1 MLRTAAITVLVA
13 LMVLVTASVVVADPP
28 VLPQNG
34 VSCPTGRCGA
44 GAFDPG
50 AAGSPGAA
58 ATGTPAVSG
67 ATSGSS
73 NSSSTGGGAVDVPA
87 CTEQPMNPQPAADSI
102 WWRGNSPADGEIVQW
117 VCTGGTTPETCTYC
131 TDLTPHFAA
140 TGAAAAGGAAPP
152 PPPDPAV
159 LAQQAYQQIPIPKP
173 DIHLGPNPDLVAV
186 NIPVWLWVSRA
197 QVAPVTVTAGTV
209 TVTATPALTSVSW
222 SMGEP
227 ADPDGGAGS
236 VPAVVCSGEGM
247 YTAAPEVVAPTVI
260 PACGYSYQWRSLK
273 SRTSGTGTWPV
284 SASATWVITW
294 TSNVGESGTITA
306 PPANSVTNLQ
316 VGEWQTVGV
325 YTGSNS
331 GG

>member
-1 MLRTAAITVLVA
+1 MLRTAAVTVLMV
-13 LMVLVTASVVVADPP
+13 LMLLVTASAVVADPSDP
-28 VLPQNG
+28 PDPPQNG
-34 VSCPTGRCGA
+34 VSCPTGRCAA

-50 AAGSPGAA
+50 SPGGP
-58 ATGTPAVSG
+58 ATSTPVVSG
-67 ATSGSS
+67 TTSGSS
-73 NSSSTGGGAVDVPA
+73 NSTGGGAVDVPA

-102 WWRGNSPADGEIVQW
+102 WWRGNSPADGVIVRW
-117 VCTGGTTPETCTYC
+117 ICTGDTTPETCTYC

-140 TGAAAAGGAAPP
+140 NGVAAGGGAAPP
-152 PPPDPAV
+152 PPPDPAM

-197 QVAPVTVTAGTV
+197 QVAPVTVTAGGV

-227 ADPDGGAGS
+227 VEPDGGAS
-236 VPAVVCSGEGM
+236 PAPAVVCSGEQM
-247 YTAAPEVVAPTVI
+247 YTPAPEVVAPTVI

-273 SRTSGTGTWPV
+273 SRTGGTGTWPV

>member
-1 MLRTAAITVLVA
+1 
-13 LMVLVTASVVVADPP
+13 
-28 VLPQNG
+28 
-34 VSCPTGRCGA
+34 
-44 GAFDPG
+44 
-50 AAGSPGAA
+50 
-58 ATGTPAVSG
+58 
-67 ATSGSS
+67 
-73 NSSSTGGGAVDVPA
+73 
-87 CTEQPMNPQPAADSI
+87 MNPQPAADSI

-227 ADPDGGAGS
+227 AEPDGGAGS
-236 VPAVVCSGEGM
+236 VPAVVCSGEGDVHGGARSCCPNCHSSVRLQLSM
-247 YTAAPEVVAPTVI
+247 AVVEIADRRHGYMAGLGIGDLGHHLDVERRGIRNDHRPTGELGDQ
-260 PACGYSYQWRSLK
+260 PAGRGVANRRCLHRIELGRVNEICTGRGHQ
-273 SRTSGTGTWPV
+273 GT
-284 SASATWVITW
+284 
-294 TSNVGESGTITA
+294 
-306 PPANSVTNLQ
+306 
-316 VGEWQTVGV
+316 
-325 YTGSNS
+325 
-331 GG
+331 

>member
-1 MLRTAAITVLVA
+1 VEYTNCLSTNGTQVAPFRFVANAAA
-13 LMVLVTASVVVADPP
+13 
-28 VLPQNG
+28 
-34 VSCPTGRCGA
+34 
-44 GAFDPG
+44 PG
-50 AAGSPGAA
+50 AAP
-58 ATGTPAVSG
+58 
-67 ATSGSS
+67 
-73 NSSSTGGGAVDVPA
+73 
-87 CTEQPMNPQPAADSI
+87 
-102 WWRGNSPADGEIVQW
+102 
-117 VCTGGTTPETCTYC
+117 
-131 TDLTPHFAA
+131 
-140 TGAAAAGGAAPP
+140 APP
-152 PPPDPAV
+152 PPPDPAA

-273 SRTSGTGTWPV
+273 SRTGGAGTWPV

>member
-1 MLRTAAITVLVA
+1 MLKAGFSLTRL
-13 LMVLVTASVVVADPP
+13 ASVVVTALILLPSPLGVADPP
-28 VLPQNG
+28 VG
-34 VSCPTGRCGA
+34 VGCDANLGCGA
-44 GAFDPG
+44 NAYDQGSAGLPVKPVDQTVSGSTVAADNQNSTGDVTSPVDPG
-50 AAGSPGAA
+50 ACVWKALPSQPAAGNTLWEGNDPASGTVEYTNCLSAGGTQVAPFRFVANAAAPGAA
-58 ATGTPAVSG
+58 P
-67 ATSGSS
+67 
-73 NSSSTGGGAVDVPA
+73 
-87 CTEQPMNPQPAADSI
+87 
-102 WWRGNSPADGEIVQW
+102 
-117 VCTGGTTPETCTYC
+117 
-131 TDLTPHFAA
+131 
-140 TGAAAAGGAAPP
+140 APP

-159 LAQQAYQQIPIPKP
+159 LAQQAFQQIPIPKP

-273 SRTSGTGTWPV
+273 SRTGGTGTWPV

-325 YTGSNS
+325 YAGSNS

>member
-1 MLRTAAITVLVA
+1 MAVVLMLVMSVSFVL
-13 LMVLVTASVVVADPP
+13 ADPP
-28 VLPQNG
+28 PQNG
-34 VSCPTGRCGA
+34 VSCPDGGCAA

-50 AAGSPGAA
+50 AAGTPGAGPPT
-58 ATGTPAVSG
+58 ATPVISG
-67 ATSGSS
+67 GKGGSS
-73 NSSSTGGGAVDVPA
+73 SGGGDVPA
-87 CTEQPMNPQPAADSI
+87 CTEQPMDPQPAADSM
-102 WWRGNSPADGEIVQW
+102 WWRGNTAAAGVIVQW
-117 VCTGGTTPETCTYC
+117 VCTGGKTPATCTYC

-140 TGAAAAGGAAPP
+140 MGVAGAGPAAP

-173 DIHLGPNPDLVAV
+173 EIHLGPKPDLVAV
-186 NIPVWLWVSRA
+186 NIPVWLWISRA
-197 QVAPVTVTAGTV
+197 QVAPVTVTAGGV
-209 TVTATPALTSVSW
+209 SVTATPALTSVSW

-227 ADPDGGAGS
+227 VQPDGGGS
-236 VPAVVCSGEGM
+236 APAVVCSGEGV
-247 YTAAPEVVAPTVI
+247 YTAAPEIVAPEVV

-273 SRTSGTGTWPV
+273 SRTGGAGTWPV

-294 TSNVGESGTITA
+294 TSNVGQSGTITA

-325 YTGSNS
+325 YAGSNS